1 MHPLRPVVL
10 AALLASLAGCQSAAP
25 APCLIQRPSLGGYTM
40 KLTLQGTPPA
50 GCETILPPIFGD
62 NWRLDGYSD
71 RAIYMKSDLIPWP
84 PEGGSPVLPVLGMGT
99 LSEET
104 VDGICTIPDVTE
116 MRTDINPLGI
126 GQPILAYHA
135 HDMRFLSGARYQGAE
150 FEATVDVTL
159 GSCNGTYQAQ
169 ALTPTQTGGT
179 CITDE
184 DCNPF
189 GDPTAGR
196 PASGINPDFAVACT
210 KDAWAVDYL
219 TGDPDVG
226 ICFFT
231 KPFPGLK

>member
-10 AALLASLAGCQSAAP
+10 AAVLASLAGCQSAAP

-50 GCETILPPIFGD
+50 GCEAILPPIFGD

-84 PEGGSPVLPVLGMGT
+84 PEGGNPNLPVLGKGT
-99 LSEET
+99 LSEEP
-104 VDGICTIPDVTE
+104 VDGICTIPDATE
-116 MRTDINPLGI
+116 METDVDPLGI
-126 GQPILAYHA
+126 GQPTLAYHA

-150 FEATVDVTL
+150 FEATVEVTL
-159 GSCNGTYQAQ
+159 GSCTGTYQAQ

-179 CITDE
+179 CLSDE

-189 GDPTAGR
+189 GDPAAGR
-196 PASGINPDFAVACT
+196 PPSGINPDFAVACT
-210 KDAWAVDYL
+210 KEAWAVDYL
-219 TGDPDVG
+219 TGDPDIG

-231 KPFPGLK
+231 QPFPGLK

>member
-10 AALLASLAGCQSAAP
+10 AAVLASLAGCQSAAP

-50 GCETILPPIFGD
+50 GCEAILPPIFGD

-71 RAIYMKSDLIPWP
+71 RAVYMKSDLIPWP
-84 PEGGSPVLPVLGMGT
+84 PEGGNPNLPVLGMGT
-99 LSEET
+99 LSEDP

-116 MRTDINPLGI
+116 MATDIDPLGI
-126 GQPILAYHA
+126 GQPTLAYHA

-150 FEATVDVTL
+150 FEATVEVTL
-159 GSCNGTYQAQ
+159 GSCTGTYQVQ

-184 DCNPF
+184 DCDPF

-210 KDAWAVDYL
+210 KDDWAVNYL
-219 TGDPDVG
+219 TGDPDIG

>member
-40 KLTLQGTPPA
+40 KLTLQGTAPS

-62 NWRLDGYSD
+62 NWRLDGYTD
-71 RAIYMKSDLIPWP
+71 RAVYMKSDLIPWP
-84 PEGGSPVLPVLGMGT
+84 PEGGNPNLPVLGMGT
-99 LSEET
+99 LSEEP

-116 MRTDINPLGI
+116 METDVDPLGI
-126 GQPILAYHA
+126 GQPTLAYHA

-150 FEATVDVTL
+150 FEATVEVTL
-159 GSCNGTYQAQ
+159 GSCTGTYQVQ

-179 CITDE
+179 CVTDV
-184 DCNPF
+184 DCDPF

-231 KPFPGLK
+231 QPFPGLK

>member
-10 AALLASLAGCQSAAP
+10 AALLAALAGCQSAAP
-25 APCLIQRPSLGGYTM
+25 APCLIQRPGLGGYTM
-40 KLTLQGTPPA
+40 KLTLQSAPPA

-71 RAIYMKSDLIPWP
+71 RAIYVKSDLIPWP
-84 PEGGSPVLPVLGMGT
+84 PEGGSPDLPVLGMGT
-99 LSEET
+99 LSEEP

-116 MRTDINPLGI
+116 MRTDIDPLGI
-126 GQPILAYHA
+126 GQPTLAYHA
-135 HDMRFLSGARYQGAE
+135 HDLRFLSGARYQGAE

-159 GSCNGTYQAQ
+159 GSCTGTYEVQ

-179 CITDE
+179 CLTDE

-210 KDAWAVDYL
+210 KEAWAVDYL

>member
-10 AALLASLAGCQSAAP
+10 AAVLASLAGCQSAAP

-50 GCETILPPIFGD
+50 GCEAILPPIFGD

-84 PEGGSPVLPVLGMGT
+84 PEGGNPNLPVLGKGT
-99 LSEET
+99 LSEEP
-104 VDGICTIPDVTE
+104 VNGICTIPDVTE
-116 MRTDINPLGI
+116 METDVDPLGI
-126 GQPILAYHA
+126 GQPTLAYHA

-150 FEATVDVTL
+150 FEATVEVTL
-159 GSCNGTYQAQ
+159 GSCTGTYQAQ

-179 CITDE
+179 CLSDE

-189 GDPTAGR
+189 GDPAAGR
-196 PASGINPDFAVACT
+196 PPSGINPDFAVACT
-210 KDAWAVDYL
+210 KEAWAVDYL
-219 TGDPDVG
+219 TGDPDIG

-231 KPFPGLK
+231 QPFPGLK

>member
-10 AALLASLAGCQSAAP
+10 AALLASLAECQSAAP

-40 KLTLQGTPPA
+40 KLTLQGTPPS
-50 GCETILPPIFGD
+50 GCEATLPPIFGD

-84 PEGGSPVLPVLGMGT
+84 PEGGNPDLPVLGMGT
-99 LSEET
+99 LSEEP

-116 MRTDINPLGI
+116 MRTDIDPLGI
-126 GQPILAYHA
+126 GQPTLAYHA

-159 GSCNGTYQAQ
+159 GSCTGTYEAQ

-179 CITDE
+179 CVTDE

-210 KDAWAVDYL
+210 KEAWAVDYL

>member
-10 AALLASLAGCQSAAP
+10 AAVLASLAGCQSAAP

-50 GCETILPPIFGD
+50 GCEAILPPIFGD

-71 RAIYMKSDLIPWP
+71 RAVYMKSDLIPWP
-84 PEGGSPVLPVLGMGT
+84 PEGGNPNLPVLGMGT
-99 LSEET
+99 LSEEP

-116 MRTDINPLGI
+116 METDVDPLGI
-126 GQPILAYHA
+126 GQPTLAYHA

-159 GSCNGTYQAQ
+159 GTCTGTYQVQ

-179 CITDE
+179 CVTDA
-184 DCNPF
+184 DCDPF
-189 GDPTAGR
+189 GDPSAGR

-231 KPFPGLK
+231 QPFPGLK

>member
-10 AALLASLAGCQSAAP
+10 AALLAALAGCQSAAP
-25 APCLIQRPSLGGYTM
+25 APCLIQRPGLGGYTM
-40 KLTLQGTPPA
+40 KLTLQGAPPA

-62 NWRLDGYSD
+62 NWRLDGYGD
-71 RAIYMKSDLIPWP
+71 RAIYVKSDLIPWP
-84 PEGGSPVLPVLGMGT
+84 PEGGSPDLPVLGMGT
-99 LSEET
+99 LSEEP

-126 GQPILAYHA
+126 GQPTLAYHA
-135 HDMRFLSGARYQGAE
+135 HDLRFLSGARYQGAE

-159 GSCNGTYQAQ
+159 GSCTGTYDVQ

-179 CITDE
+179 CLTDE

-210 KDAWAVDYL
+210 KEAWAVDYL